1 MTTIYISS
9 KQAHNFDDYT
19 INKIG
24 VPSSVLMERAAL
36 AVCQRLL
43 ESRNFNL
50 KKVLVVAGIGNNGGD
65 GIAVARML
73 YLKQVPVKIYL
84 LGDRE
89 KISKDSRIQLKI
101 AENYGVPF
109 VSNIDDLSSYTT
121 IVDAVFGV
129 GLSRDVTG
137 EIAGIVDFINN
148 NPASVM
154 AVDMPTGLNAD
165 NGNIMGTAVKAAETV
180 TMSYNKLGLISE
192 TGRKFAGVV
201 TAADIGI
208 YEP

>member
-109 VSNIDDLSSYTT
+109 
-121 IVDAVFGV
+121 
-129 GLSRDVTG
+129 
-137 EIAGIVDFINN
+137 
-148 NPASVM
+148 
-154 AVDMPTGLNAD
+154 
-165 NGNIMGTAVKAAETV
+165 
-180 TMSYNKLGLISE
+180 
-192 TGRKFAGVV
+192 
-201 TAADIGI
+201 
-208 YEP
+208 